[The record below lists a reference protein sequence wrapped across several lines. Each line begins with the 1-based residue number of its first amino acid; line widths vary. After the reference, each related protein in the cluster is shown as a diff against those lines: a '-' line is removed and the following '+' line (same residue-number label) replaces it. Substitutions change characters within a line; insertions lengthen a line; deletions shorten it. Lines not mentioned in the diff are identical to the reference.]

1 MKMSS
6 VTIAEQDLM
15 QPKCA
20 GHYLSTPQVT
30 SYAFTV
36 EALTTLLVI
45 VGINQTITERN
56 QGPHRETLVNQVPGW
71 TTIG

>member
-1 MKMSS
+1 MKMFS

-20 GHYLSTPQVT
+20 GHYHSTPQVT
-30 SYAFTV
+30 SYAFIV

-45 VGINQTITERN
+45 VEINQTTTGKN
-56 QGPHRETLVNQVPGW
+56 QGPHRETLGNQVLE
-71 TTIG
+71 